1 MTNINKKLMIG
12 LAAGALAVAMPLS
25 ASAQSLGIGSTDSGG
40 VGASVGGNGSGG
52 LGASVGL
59 GGAGSVDASVGGTGT
74 GGLGADAG
82 ANVGGTG
89 GVDAGA
95 TASIGGSDGTSAD
108 VDASVGGT
116 GGTGNTNLGASLR
129 TSGPTDL
136 DANVDANVGDLNADA
151 DVNIGDDTG
160 IAAALG
166 FTSDDDAAEPGTPGI
181 DPGITSS
188 VSNMSAEELA
198 AYKKK
203 CIDVL
208 RSPASFESDLV
219 DLCKLVREAAAR

>member
-1 MTNINKKLMIG
+1 M
-12 LAAGALAVAMPLS
+12 
-25 ASAQSLGIGSTDSGG
+25 G
-40 VGASVGGNGSGG
+40 VSVGRSDSGG

-59 GGAGSVDASVGGTGT
+59 GGAGSVDASVGGNRT
-74 GGLGADAG
+74 GGLGADVG
-82 ANVGGTG
+82 ANLGGSG
-89 GVDAGA
+89 GVDAGT

-108 VDASVGGT
+108 VDVSIGRT
-116 GGTGNTNLGASLR
+116 GRTGNTNLGVSLR
-129 TSGPTDL
+129 ASGPTDL

-151 DVNIGDDTG
+151 DVNVGDDTG

-166 FTSDDDAAEPGTPGI
+166 FSGNDDATEPGTPGSA
-181 DPGITSS
+181 PGITRS
-188 VSNMSAEELA
+188 VNNMSAEKIA

-208 RSPASFESDLV
+208 RAPARFDRDLV